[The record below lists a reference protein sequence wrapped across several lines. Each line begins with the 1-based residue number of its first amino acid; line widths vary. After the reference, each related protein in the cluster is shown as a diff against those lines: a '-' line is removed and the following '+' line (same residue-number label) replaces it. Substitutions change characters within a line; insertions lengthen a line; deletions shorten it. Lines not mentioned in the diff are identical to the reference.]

1 MMWLVRHGF
10 PFRQIVRSLFLNVGL
25 CVDAVL
31 SSELLRDRVLDFD
44 ALDGFGKIRERLAP
58 GMS

>member
-1 MMWLVRHGF
+1 MRLVRHGF

-44 ALDGFGKIRERLAP
+44 ALDSFCKIREGLAP
-58 GMS
+58 IMS

>member
-31 SSELLRDRVLDFD
+31 PSELLGDGVLDFD